1 MHFSMRVVV
10 LVTGQPVPDVLARR
24 GDFTRLLREASRASR
39 LRHPCVAGLDA
50 PEPRRL
56 DRWSA
61 RDLRTDAPAPGP
73 RDADAFVITGSA
85 ASVTER
91 APWMLRAERLVRAIA
106 EARVPLLGV
115 CFGHQMI
122 AQALGGRVERN
133 PRGREIGTVRL
144 TRVADD
150 PIFVGLPRS
159 FDVNATHV
167 DSVTRLPPG
176 ARLLATTAL
185 DTASAFAIGDAVRAV
200 QFHPEFDAEVMR
212 GYLRARARAIAD
224 EGGDPAALLA
234 RVHGGTRGRDV
245 LPNFL
250 GLARAGAAR
259 GHSTCPVRRYFVFDG
274 PTASA

>member
-1 MHFSMRVVV
+1 MRVVV
-10 LVTGQPVPDVLARR
+10 LVTGEPVPEVLARR
-24 GDFTRLLREASRASR
+24 GDFTRLLREASRGER
-39 LRHPCVAGLDA
+39 
-50 PEPRRL
+50 
-56 DRWSA
+56 
-61 RDLRTDAPAPGP
+61 DAPAGAADAWTARELRGGGPLPGP

-85 ASVTER
+85 SSVTER
-91 APWMLRAERLVRAIA
+91 APWMLRAGRLVRAIV

-176 ARLLATTAL
+176 
-185 DTASAFAIGDAVRAV
+185 
-200 QFHPEFDAEVMR
+200 
-212 GYLRARARAIAD
+212 
-224 EGGDPAALLA
+224 
-234 RVHGGTRGRDV
+234 
-245 LPNFL
+245 
-250 GLARAGAAR
+250 
-259 GHSTCPVRRYFVFDG
+259 
-274 PTASA
+274 